1 MYPGVFRARG
11 RLRARDLGHCG
22 DVLCTVKT
30 AEGGV
35 CGGVV
40 GDLRGGGVRSVRAPD
55 IVAVTSSSS
64 LSADRCGS
72 FHHWFAACRGTGRT
86 TNSAPALPTTLS
98 RRQRVSDRAR
108 AATAA
113 REQRPRRA
121 SARRP
126 GAPTA
131 TPRATR
137 QSPPVER
144 ARSAVSGY
152 GFRASNSAFRTWPLM
167 YDEIQRFSR
176 VPPL

>member
-1 MYPGVFRARG
+1 MTTREVSRDDPGVYPGVYAGVFRARG

-86 TNSAPALPTTLS
+86 TNSAPGTTLS

-108 AATAA
+108 ARARAA
-113 REQRPRRA
+113 PERPQ
-121 SARRP
+121 ARTH
-126 GAPTA
+126 GH
-131 TPRATR
+131 ATR
-137 QSPPVER
+137 DAPVAASRE
-144 ARSAVSGY
+144 SAVSD
-152 GFRASNSAFRTWPLM
+152 RQ
-167 YDEIQRFSR
+167 IQDLA
-176 VPPL
+176 VDV

>member
-1 MYPGVFRARG
+1 MTTREVSRDDPGVYPGVYPGVFRARG

-86 TNSAPALPTTLS
+86 TNSAPALRFRGGSACLIGREP
-98 RRQRVSDRAR
+98 RQRRESSARDAR
-108 AATAA
+108 APA
-113 REQRPRRA
+113 
-121 SARRP
+121 ARRP
-126 GAPTA
+126 APTA

-144 ARSAVSGY
+144 ARFPVTVSERQIQDLAV
-152 GFRASNSAFRTWPLM
+152 
-167 YDEIQRFSR
+167 D
-176 VPPL
+176 V

>member
-86 TNSAPALPTTLS
+86 TNSAPALRFRGGSACLIGREPRQRRESSARDARAPAGPHPRPRHARRAS
-98 RRQRVSDRAR
+98 RRQS
-108 AATAA
+108 
-113 REQRPRRA
+113 RER
-121 SARRP
+121 
-126 GAPTA
+126 
-131 TPRATR
+131 
-137 QSPPVER
+137 
-144 ARSAVSGY
+144 
-152 GFRASNSAFRTWPLM
+152 GFRLRFPSVKFRTWPLM